1 MKSNSITSH
10 EVRFEQLPASLQA
23 DAQRII
29 AWLKARGIGF
39 DCAETVYRESMT
51 DYTVDE
57 DASQRVND
65 KLNELGYDYSA
76 YSMEH
81 YIAHVEDFLGRRLE
95 LVGMEFTRSTTGAC
109 VRTAERDVV
118 FYNDT
123 RHKML
128 QEHVIIHETAHL
140 LLNHQMMKVSL
151 DNEHSNTSDVYRSLL
166 SRFRSPEPMLTV
178 RDSLL
183 YEVNMQQE
191 GEAEAF
197 AKRFL
202 AQAKAY
208 RKHQYLTEQRNAR
221 LFPPFGSAK

>member
-10 EVRFEQLPASLQA
+10 EIRFDELPASLKA

-29 AWLKARGIGF
+29 TWLKTRGIGV
-39 DCAETVYRESMT
+39 DCAEAIYRESIT

-57 DASQRVND
+57 SASQRVND
-65 KLNELGYDYSA
+65 KLDELGYDYSA

-95 LVGMEFTRSTTGAC
+95 LVGMDFTRSTTGAC
-109 VRTAERDVV
+109 VRTVERDVV

-151 DNEHSNTSDVYRSLL
+151 DNEQSNASDVYRSLL
-166 SRFRSPEPMLTV
+166 SRFRSTEPMLTV

-202 AQAKAY
+202 AQSRAHE
-208 RKHQYLTEQRNAR
+208 KHKFLREERNAR
-221 LFPPFGSAK
+221 LFPPFSKA